1 MRQKHIN
8 HYIIL
13 QLEVQVLNYFMPN
26 VRTQIDVFNCSKEA
40 EDLLM
45 CEVDQLLRFCQILE
59 RIYCNSNIV
68 QHEHHLRNS
77 HTGSLKVNELRVL
90 S

>member
-68 QHEHHLRNS
+68 QHEHHLWN
-77 HTGSLKVNELRVL
+77 
-90 S
+90 